1 MESHVTRHL
10 AFSFV
15 EFLERQ
21 MTQDGAADDDIAEMK
36 TAKEALKKAF
46 KLTDEDES
54 LKVNQGLFMG
64 VWYF

>member
-15 EFLERQ
+15 EFLDRQ

-46 KLTDEDES
+46 KLPDDDES